1 MNTPDMS
8 RKAADITDP
17 RELYA
22 RIGYRAWLIHRDGPN
37 EFYESWNRSDLRH
50 LDKLNSKYAAQDFR
64 SRLSVVK

>member
-22 RIGYRAWLIHRDGPN
+22 RIGVPGLADSPRRA
-37 EFYESWNRSDLRH
+37 
-50 LDKLNSKYAAQDFR
+50 
-64 SRLSVVK
+64 